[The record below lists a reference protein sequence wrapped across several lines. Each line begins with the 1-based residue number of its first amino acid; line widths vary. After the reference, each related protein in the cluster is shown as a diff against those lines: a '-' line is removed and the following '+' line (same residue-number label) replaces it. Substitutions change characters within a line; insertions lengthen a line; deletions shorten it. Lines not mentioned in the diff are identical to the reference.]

1 MDQEFQKIYF
11 KTIIQGRLEFGT
23 ARSFEKV
30 LKMYIQRA
38 EAYHKNQVVF
48 TDEEIFDETK
58 LTMEIPRFVGPVSEK
73 VYKNTVSLLS
83 YCSQFAVTGSIRSW
97 MSEEGKIMHYNLME
111 PTSDKAAVQSFL
123 KGRRLVKEK
132 GKEEEA
138 INFLNKAIEKY
149 DRHAQAY
156 ERRAK
161 VCFRMK
167 NYHDAA
173 RDYTKAIGI
182 DPTIP
187 TAYFGRARVH
197 VLNKEWE
204 LAIEDFNQTLKK
216 SIALQP
222 IYWKARKLKS
232 ECHLKLKQY
241 DLAEFDL
248 KLYSNR
254 KFGADDI
261 NNNYKR
267 WATFQYGK
275 LLVQKGEF
283 NEALAQL
290 NKALEIPIQPK
301 GDIKDGEI
309 LRIRG
314 LAKKE
319 AGKNGYLKDIK
330 EAAKMGDKKATN
342 LLASMGK

>member
-1 MDQEFQKIYF
+1 MEQEFTKIYF

-23 ARSFEKV
+23 SKSYDKV
-30 LKMYIQRA
+30 SKMFILRA
-38 EAYHKNQVVF
+38 ETYFKNQIIF
-48 TDEEIFDETK
+48 TAEELFDEDK
-58 LTMEIPRFVGPVSEK
+58 LTLEIPRYVGQISEK
-73 VYKNTVSLLS
+73 MYKNTISLLD
-83 YCSQFAVTGSIRSW
+83 YCAQFAVAGSIRAW
-97 MSEEGKIMHYNLME
+97 MSDSGKIMHYNLME

-123 KGRRLVKEK
+123 KGRKLVKVK

-138 INFLNKAIEKY
+138 IAALNKAIEKY

-167 NYHDAA
+167 NYHDAK
-173 RDYTKAIGI
+173 RDYTKAINI

-197 VLNKEWE
+197 MINKDWE
-204 LAIEDFNQTLKK
+204 EAIEDFNSTLKK

-222 IYWKARKLKS
+222 IYWKSRKLKA
-232 ECHLKLKQY
+232 ECHIKLKQW

-254 KFGADDI
+254 KFGTDDI
-261 NNNYKR
+261 NNNYVR
-267 WATFQYGK
+267 WALYQYGCILNK
-275 LLVQKGEF
+275 KGEYNDALEKF
-283 NEALAQL
+283 NR
-290 NKALEIPIQPK
+290 ALEIPMSMK
-301 GDIKDGEI
+301 TDVKDAEI
-309 LRIRG
+309 LYVRG

-319 AGKNGYLKDIK
+319 AGKNGYIKDIK
-330 EAAKMGDKKATN
+330 DAAKLGDKKAKT
-342 LLASMGK
+342 LLGEMA

>member
-11 KTIIQGRLEFGT
+11 KTIVQGRLEFGT
-23 ARSFEKV
+23 AKSFEKV
-30 LKMYIQRA
+30 HKMFVQRA
-38 EAYHKNQVVF
+38 EQYHKNQVIF
-48 TDEEIFDETK
+48 TAEELFDEAK
-58 LTMEIPRFVGPVSEK
+58 LTMEIPRYVGQISEK
-73 VYKNTVSLLS
+73 VYKNTISLLS
-83 YCSQFAVTGSIRSW
+83 YCSQFAVTGSIRAW
-97 MSEEGKIMHYNLME
+97 MSESGKIMHYNLME

-138 INFLNKAIEKY
+138 ISFLNKAIEKY

-173 RDYTKAIGI
+173 RDYTKA
-182 DPTIP
+182 
-187 TAYFGRARVH
+187 
-197 VLNKEWE
+197 
-204 LAIEDFNQTLKK
+204 LKK

-222 IYWKARKLKS
+222 IYWKARKLKA

-254 KFGADDI
+254 KFGKDDI
-261 NNNYKR
+261 NNKYIR
-267 WATFQYGK
+267 WSLFHYGSILIK
-275 LLVQKGEF
+275 KGEY
-283 NEALAQL
+283 NEALVQL
-290 NKALEIPIQPK
+290 NKALEVPQQPK
-301 GDIKDGEI
+301 SDINEGEI
-309 LRIRG
+309 LRMRG

-319 AGKNGYLKDIK
+319 AGKNGYIKDIK
-330 EAAKMGDKKATN
+330 DAAKMGDKKAKT
-342 LLASMGK
+342 LLASFA

>member
-11 KTIIQGRLEFGT
+11 KTIVQGRLEFGT
-23 ARSFEKV
+23 ARSFAKV
-30 LKMYIQRA
+30 HKMFVQRA
-38 EAYHKNQVVF
+38 EQYHKNQVIF
-48 TDEEIFDETK
+48 TEEELFDEAK
-58 LTMEIPRFVGPVSEK
+58 LTMEIPRYVGQISEK
-73 VYKNTVSLLS
+73 VYKNTIALLS
-83 YCSQFAVTGSIRSW
+83 YCSQFAVTGSIRAW
-97 MSEEGKIMHYNLME
+97 MSDSGKIMHYNLME

-138 INFLNKAIEKY
+138 ISFLSKAIEKY

-173 RDYTKAIGI
+173 RDYTKAIGL

-187 TAYFGRARVH
+187 SAYFGRARVH
-197 VLNKEWE
+197 LVNKDWE

-222 IYWKARKLKS
+222 IYWKARKLKA
-232 ECHLKLKQY
+232 ECHIKLKQY

-248 KLYSNR
+248 KLYSKR
-254 KFGADDI
+254 KFGKDDI
-261 NNNYKR
+261 NNRYIR
-267 WATFQYGK
+267 WALFQYGSI
-275 LLVQKGEF
+275 LIQKGEF
-283 NEALAQL
+283 TEAIVQL
-290 NKALEIPIQPK
+290 NQALEVPQQPK
-301 GDIKDGEI
+301 SDIKDGEI
-309 LRIRG
+309 LRMRG
-314 LAKKE
+314 IAKKE

-330 EAAKMGDKKATN
+330 DAVKMGDKKATT
-342 LLASMGK
+342 LLASLGK

>member
-11 KTIIQGRLEFGT
+11 KTIVQGRLEFGT
-23 ARSFEKV
+23 AKSFEKV
-30 LKMYIQRA
+30 YKMFVQRA
-38 EAYHKNQVVF
+38 EQYHKNQVIF
-48 TDEEIFDETK
+48 TEEELFDESK
-58 LTMEIPRFVGPVSEK
+58 LTMEIPRYVGQISEK
-73 VYKNTVSLLS
+73 VYKNTIMLLT
-83 YCSQFAVTGSIRSW
+83 YCSQFAVTGSIRAW
-97 MSEEGKIMHYNLME
+97 MSEGGKIMHYNLME
-111 PTSDKAAVQSFL
+111 PVSDKVAVRSFL
-123 KGRRLVKEK
+123 KGRKLVKEK

-138 INFLNKAIEKY
+138 ISLLNKAIEKY

-167 NYHDAA
+167 NYHDAV

-187 TAYFGRARVH
+187 TAYFGRARIH
-197 VLNKEWE
+197 MINKDWE

-222 IYWKARKLKS
+222 IYWKARKLKA
-232 ECHLKLKQY
+232 ECHIKLKQY

-254 KFGADDI
+254 KFGKDDI
-261 NNNYKR
+261 NNNYVR
-267 WATFQYGK
+267 WSLFQYGSILIK
-275 LLVQKGEF
+275 KEEYV
-283 NEALAQL
+283 EAIVQL
-290 NKALEIPIQPK
+290 NKALEVPQQPK
-301 GDIKDGEI
+301 SDIKEAEI
-309 LRIRG
+309 LRMRG
-314 LAKKE
+314 VAKKG

-330 EAAKMGDKKATN
+330 EAVKLGDKKAKT
-342 LLASMGK
+342 LLASF